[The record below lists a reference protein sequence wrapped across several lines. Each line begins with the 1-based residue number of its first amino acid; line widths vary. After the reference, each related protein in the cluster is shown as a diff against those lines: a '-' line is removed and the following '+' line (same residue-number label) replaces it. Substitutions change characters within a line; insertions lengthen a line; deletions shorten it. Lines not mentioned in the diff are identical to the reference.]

1 VNEVGDAKDPQTH
14 QHSQDKTSPQAWLV
28 AVVLAATV
36 LVLAAAAFLAWRTTQ
51 IPFPGLFTEPTLVV
65 NGMGDLTWA
74 GYAAGLEYGDHLI
87 AFDGRLLDTTTALMR
102 ELSLRGHGDVVALAA
117 RDMAGALREV
127 SVRLGPIPTEAL
139 TGFFILPYVLG
150 LIYLGIGIWV
160 FLARRHETAGQVF
173 GLLCALI
180 ALSLGLMFD
189 LYTTHRLPRLWIVAF
204 SLLGSV
210 VIHLALV
217 FPQQARFLHRT
228 PELRYLAYVP
238 GVIIAIINQF
248 TLADLR
254 APWAYYA
261 TWRPAFIFAGISVV
275 LLVMM
280 LYRGRH
286 SQSPIV
292 QAQARAI
299 LLGSLVSFSPIA
311 IWFIVSRF
319 VDWILSPALILPWL
333 VLFPLSIAYAIL
345 RYRLLNINL
354 MVSQSIVYATLS
366 VAIVGAY
373 FLILYLIGLV
383 LGVAPQANN
392 PVILGVF
399 VLLLTLVTNP
409 VRVRL
414 QRAVD
419 ALFLRQAIDHR
430 QVMQRFVDRLAETTG
445 LPSVLQALDDMLEEG
460 WDLQFAALFL
470 YDPQR
475 AQYVPHAIGSGS
487 FPSTTF
493 AWDGPLAN
501 QMFDRGESVY
511 LYPDRPLPPEL
522 RAEGESLEPLRSAL
536 LIPVTNHGWLA
547 LGSKRDGKPFS
558 SDDLAILQAL
568 GSQVTVALEKARLFS
583 NLERRMTEVD
593 VLRWVGQ
600 AVNFAMDVDDLIE
613 LIYAQTSRVLD
624 TGNFYIALY
633 NPEKEMLSFAFYVEE
648 GERIYQDDEWSI
660 DIGLGG
666 EIIRTG
672 RPIVTD
678 DYIQECKRRGITP
691 GGRPGRAWMGM
702 PLSAGDRVIGVM
714 NISSFDSGVTYSEDQ
729 QQFFSAIADQAAAIL
744 DKAHLYQEMEERA
757 RQLSALNEVGSVITS
772 TLDLSAVLNLI
783 MDKAVE
789 LIQAEAGSLVLMDQ
803 DTSELVFRVT
813 AGPGSADLVGKR
825 LPAGTGIMGTVVQE
839 HEPVIIRDAQ
849 SDERWAGEQ
858 DEEFVTR
865 SIIAVPMVSRGRAI
879 GVIELLNRRD
889 GIPFDEDDARL
900 LTAFAANAAVSIE
913 NARLFTQTD
922 QALAARVEELSM
934 MQQID
939 RELNA
944 TLDYNQVMDL
954 TLDWAVRTTGADAG
968 LVAVMA
974 EEDGATGLRF
984 LANQGYPD
992 ELIAAYEDILWPLDQ
1007 GTIGRVVRTGEP
1019 EFIEDVRGDPDYTE
1033 TVPGMV
1039 AQLAV
1044 PIRREEQI
1052 VGVITLESS
1061 QQALLDE
1068 EALEF
1073 VIRLADHAAISIENA
1088 WLFGEV
1094 QRANDAKTEFV
1105 SFVSHELKQPM
1116 TSMRGYTDL
1125 LAKGAAGG
1133 LNDMQQSFL
1142 ETIRSNVNRMDS
1154 LVSSLLDISRI
1165 ESGRIRINLEDV
1177 SVEQVVEE
1185 ALRTIRGQI
1194 EAKQQPLVVE
1204 VTPNL
1209 PLVRGDR
1216 ERLVQVLTNL
1226 VSNAYKYTPKGGQIT
1241 VRAQTWSDG
1250 EGATGQD
1257 GFVMCSVTDT
1267 GIGMSQEDQERLFTK
1282 YFRSEDPSVRSEAGT
1297 GLGLVITKS
1306 LVELQ
1311 GGEIW
1316 VESELGRGSTFAF
1329 TVPTVQQK

>member
-1 VNEVGDAKDPQTH
+1 MGDANDPQTH

-28 AVVLAATV
+28 AVVLTATV
-36 LVLAAAAFLAWRTTQ
+36 ILLAIAAFLAWRTTQ
-51 IPFPGLFTEPTLVV
+51 TPFPGMFTEPTLVV
-65 NGMGDLTWA
+65 TGMGDHTWS
-74 GYAAGLEYGDHLI
+74 GYAAGLEYRDHLI
-87 AFDGRLLDTTTALMR
+87 AFNGRLLDTTTALMR
-102 ELSLRGHGDVVALAA
+102 ELSLHGYGDVVALTA
-117 RDMAGALREV
+117 RDVAGALRDV

-139 TGFFILPYVLG
+139 VGFFVLPYVLG
-150 LIYLGIGIWV
+150 LTYLGIGIWV

-189 LYTTHRLPRLWIVAF
+189 LYTTHRLSRLWIVAF

-228 PELRYLAYVP
+228 PALHYLAYVP
-238 GVIIAIINQF
+238 GVIIALINQF
-248 TLADLR
+248 TLLDLR
-254 APWAYYA
+254 APWAYFA

-275 LLVMM
+275 ILLVMM
-280 LYRGRH
+280 FYRGRH

-299 LLGSLVSFSPIA
+299 LWGSLVSFSPIA
-311 IWFIVSRF
+311 IWFIASRF

-333 VLFPLSIAYAIL
+333 VLFPLSVAYAIL

-354 MVSQSIVYATLS
+354 MVSQGIVYAALS

-383 LGVAPQANN
+383 FGVTPQANN

-419 ALFLRQAIDHR
+419 TVFLRQAIDHR

-470 YDPQR
+470 YDSQR
-475 AQYVPHAIGSGS
+475 ARYVPHAIGSGS
-487 FPSTTF
+487 FPSATF

-501 QMFDRGESVY
+501 QMFDRGESIY
-511 LYPDRPLPPEL
+511 LYPDRPLPPDLE
-522 RAEGESLEPLRSAL
+522 AEGESLEPLRSAL
-536 LIPVTNHGWLA
+536 LIPVPNHGWMA
-547 LGSKRDGKPFS
+547 LGPKRDGKPFS
-558 SDDLAILQAL
+558 SDDLATLQSL

-583 NLERRMTEVD
+583 NLERRMTEVN

-600 AVNFAMDVDDLIE
+600 AVNFTMDVDDLIE

-633 NPEKEMLSFAFYVEE
+633 NLEKEMLSFAFYVEE

-672 RPIVTD
+672 RPIVTT
-678 DYIQECKRRGITP
+678 DYIQECQQRGITP

-757 RQLSALNEVGSVITS
+757 RQLAALNEVGGVITS

-789 LIQAEAGSLVLMDQ
+789 LIQAEAGSLVLVAQ
-803 DTSELVFRVT
+803 DTSELVFEVT
-813 AGPGSADLVGKR
+813 AGPGSADLVGMR
-825 LPAGTGIMGTVVQE
+825 LPPGTGIMGTVVQD

-849 SDERWAGEQ
+849 SDKRWAGEQ

-865 SIIAVPMVSRGRAI
+865 SIIAVPMISRGRAI

-900 LTAFAANAAVSIE
+900 LMAFAANAAVSIE

-954 TLDWAVRTTGADAG
+954 TLDWALRTTGADVG

-974 EEDGATGLRF
+974 EEDSVTGLRF
-984 LANQGYPD
+984 LANQGYPK
-992 ELIAAYEDILWPLDQ
+992 ELIAAYEDIPWPLDQ
-1007 GTIGRVVRTGEP
+1007 GIIGRVVRTGEP
-1019 EFIEDVRGDPDYTE
+1019 ELIEDVEGDPDHTE
-1033 TVPGMV
+1033 TVPGMM

-1052 VGVITLESS
+1052 VGVITLEAS

-1088 WLFGEV
+1088 RLFGEV
-1094 QRANDAKTEFV
+1094 RRANDAKTEFV

-1133 LNDMQQSFL
+1133 LTDMQQSFL
-1142 ETIRSNVNRMDS
+1142 DTIRSNVDRMNS
-1154 LVSSLLDISRI
+1154 LVSSLLDVSRI

-1204 VTPNL
+1204 VTPSL

-1226 VSNAYKYTPKGGQIT
+1226 VSNAYKYTPEGGQIT
-1241 VRAQTWSDG
+1241 VRAQAWSDG
-1250 EGATGQD
+1250 DGAAGRD
-1257 GFVMCSVTDT
+1257 GFIVCSVTDT
-1267 GIGMSQEDQERLFTK
+1267 GIGMSQEDKERLFTK
-1282 YFRSEDPSVRSEAGT
+1282 YFRSDDPSVRSEAGT

-1316 VESELGRGSTFAF
+1316 VESELGKGSTFAF
-1329 TVPTVQQK
+1329 TVPIVE